1 MEILDQQLLNLLKE
15 DARHSNEVL
24 ANRLNVTVQ
33 DVESRIEKLKRDKVI
48 RQFTTIIDENIA
60 ETFSVKA
67 LVELTIRPQKDS
79 GYDSIAKRIYN
90 YSNVVS
96 HYLVSGQ
103 YDFLV
108 VVEGKTHKEISH
120 FVFDKLATLEHVMS
134 TTTHFIFKCYKDQ
147 GILFN
152 DSENVNRVAIMP

>member
-1 MEILDQQLLNLLKE
+1 MELLDKQLLQMLKE
-15 DARHSNEVL
+15 DARMPNDIL
-24 ANRLNVTVQ
+24 ANRLGIGVE
-33 DVESRIEKLKRDKVI
+33 DVDKRIDQLKKDKVI
-48 RQFTTIIDENIA
+48 RQFTTIIDTNSDDS
-60 ETFSVKA
+60 SVVRA

-108 VVEGKTHKEISH
+108 VVEGSNHKEISH
-120 FVFDKLATLEHVMS
+120 FVFDKLATLEYVTS
-134 TTTHFIFKCYKDQ
+134 TTTHFIFKCYKEQ
-147 GILFN
+147 GIYLTTL
-152 DSENVNRVAIMP
+152 II